1 MRVYLEYMGDSVELP
16 FGETLV
22 GRDIGCTLRLNDPS
36 VSRRHLRVIRRAAE
50 VFVEDMGS
58 SNGTLING
66 RALAA
71 PIRVVDGDRLALG
84 TRELIVRVPEED
96 SDAGPTLN
104 LKDLSELS
112 AKVARGELRAT
123 TKLPVTVPPPFAG
136 DQRCPR
142 CAAIVSATD
151 DECPSCHYRWGSFR
165 ASAVTTE
172 NPNPLS
178 RRRFE
183 RHAVELHLVYV
194 SSELE
199 IEATTRDLSENGV
212 FVCTQVL
219 DPLGTTCELTI
230 LVDGG
235 PPIGVSGIVRRV
247 VEREE
252 QGRDPVG
259 LGIEFTEVGEAER
272 AWLRTIVAR
281 MSALAS
287 VEA

>member
-1 MRVYLEYMGDSVELP
+1 MRVYLEYLGDSVELP

-22 GRDIGCTLRLNDPS
+22 GRDVGCTLRLNDPS
-36 VSRRHLRVIRRAAE
+36 VSRRHLRVIRRASE
-50 VFVEDMGS
+50 VFVEDLSS
-58 SNGTLING
+58 SNGTLVNG
-66 RALAA
+66 RALTAA
-71 PIRVVDGDRLALG
+71 IRVVDGDRLALG

-96 SDAGPTLN
+96 SEAGPTLN

-112 AKVARGELRAT
+112 AKVSRGELRQT
-123 TKLPVTVPPPFAG
+123 SRLPVTVPPPFAG

-142 CAAIVSATD
+142 CAAVVSATD
-151 DECPSCHYRWGSFR
+151 DECPSCQYRWGAFR
-165 ASAVTTE
+165 ASAITAE
-172 NPNPLS
+172 KPNPLS

-183 RHAVELHLVYV
+183 RHPIELHLVYV

-212 FVCTQVL
+212 YVCTQVL
-219 DPLGTTCELTI
+219 DPLGTECQLTI

-235 PPIGVSGIVRRV
+235 PPIGVRGIVRRV

-252 QGRDPVG
+252 EGRDPVG
-259 LGIEFTEVGEAER
+259 LGIEFLEVGAAER
-272 AWLRTIVAR
+272 AWLRTIVTRIA
-281 MSALAS
+281 SLAA